1 MKNQFFS
8 HVELFTFCQKYMY
21 SSFET
26 LKILF
31 FDPAMQNENNNIGA
45 RIDPNHT

>member
-8 HVELFTFCQKYMY
+8 HVEVHFCQRYMY

-31 FDPAMQNENNNIGA
+31 FDPAMLNENNNIGA